1 MDDGEGTY
9 LVDGMQ
15 RSAVKAVEDIS
26 NLPASNTKSGVLGEQ
41 SVTPTATPQ
50 ANFVDD
56 ISNRPTPRRCE
67 GRGRHFQSPGK
78 QYQEWSIG

>member
-9 LVDGMQ
+9 VVDGMQ
-15 RSAVKAVEDIS
+15 RSAVKAVEDTC

-56 ISNRPTPRRCE
+56 ISNRPTPRRCGPMIKCRE
-67 GRGRHFQSPGK
+67 IPSQGQS
-78 QYQEWSIG
+78 WN